1 MNTTQQK
8 AAMQLQ
14 RALAACAK
22 AKLTGG
28 VFDTHFCVWPCQDK
42 SPFEWGEQGWGDF
55 FDGVKKL
62 GGDTIDGH
70 GMSLDG
76 GAGN

>member
-1 MNTTQQK
+1 MNAKQQR
-8 AAMQLQ
+8 AATQLQ
-14 RALAACAK
+14 RALTACSK
-22 AKLTGG
+22 SGLTGG
-28 VFDTHFCVWPCQDK
+28 VFDTTFCVWPAQNRT
-42 SPFEWGEQGWGDF
+42 PFDWLEAGGNDF
-55 FDGVKKL
+55 FDGVQKL